1 MRIHKDGVA
10 PAAYVAK
17 GTEAGSSMRTSIIGL
32 ACALS
37 LVTGVALGQRPAAT
51 QSQPGLSSTPART
64 FDVRR
69 MSFEL
74 WCQETQQYAIA
85 RCDARQPADVKAF
98 EDYRAAVERYEIQY
112 QRQREQQRVMQDRLN
127 RDRTTTTN
135 TLQDAPVR

>member
-1 MRIHKDGVA
+1 MLR
-10 PAAYVAK
+10 K
-17 GTEAGSSMRTSIIGL
+17 GQKAGSAMRTSIIGL

-37 LVTGVALGQRPAAT
+37 LFTGAALGQRPAAT
-51 QSQPGLSSTPART
+51 QSQPGFANTPART
-64 FDVRR
+64 FEVRR

-112 QRQREQQRVMQDRLN
+112 QRQREQQRSMQDRLN
-127 RDRTTTTN
+127 RDPTTTTS
-135 TLQDAPVR
+135 TLQDAPAR